1 MEQWFGVL
9 AGLGQKRIAGEC
21 ASVAGTRCRL
31 MGEGNPTGAVDAV
44 EGARPSSCT
53 CIACKARLEIVH
65 HQKGLQP
72 RARAR

>member
-1 MEQWFGVL
+1 
-9 AGLGQKRIAGEC
+9 
-21 ASVAGTRCRL
+21 